1 MIYFF
6 LILSV
11 SILIF
16 IYCWFVEPRRFQLR
30 HLDVY
35 LPWKFN
41 RTLTVLHLS
50 DLHFYNG
57 RIESIP
63 FIHSLTAY
71 EVDLIFITGDLI
83 ENNSGIPLCVKAL
96 QPLKAKYGIY
106 AVLGNH
112 DYYHTSLEDIG
123 NKTGSLPKNH
133 ERKQNDVTSLIEQLR
148 NIGIRVLQNEN
159 LIMDIEGIP
168 LRIAGMDDPYVKRDD
183 LDKTFQGIIHDD
195 ACLLLVHSPEKHV
208 EIANCGLADMVFCG
222 HTHGGQVRIPGFG
235 AFLTRTNAPRR
246 FVRGLLEENQTQFYI
261 STGLG
266 SGPFTRPRFNC
277 PPEAV
282 LFQIHPMQNI

>member
-1 MIYFF
+1 MIYFSIF
-6 LILSV
+6 LFV
-11 SILIF
+11 SILLF
-16 IYCWFVEPRRFQLR
+16 IYCWMIEPRRFQLR
-30 HLDVY
+30 LMDVH

-41 RTLTVLHLS
+41 HALTVLHLS
-50 DLHFYNG
+50 DLHFYKG
-57 RIESIP
+57 RTQSIP

-71 EVDLIFITGDLI
+71 DVDLIFITGDLI

-123 NKTGSLPKNH
+123 NKTGSLPKHH
-133 ERKQNDVTSLIEQLR
+133 ERKQNDVAGLIEQLSGT
-148 NIGIRVLQNEN
+148 GIRVLQNKS
-159 LIMDIEGIP
+159 LMMDIDGEP
-168 LRIAGMDDPYVKRDD
+168 LHIAGMDDPYIKRDN
-183 LDKTFQGIIHDD
+183 LDTTFQCVSHDD

-208 EIANCGLADMVFCG
+208 EIANSGLADMVFCG
-222 HTHGGQVRIPGFG
+222 HTHGGQVRIPWFG

-246 FVRGLLEENQTQFYI
+246 FVRGLIQENHTLFYI

-282 LFQIHPMQNI
+282 LFHIHPIQTI